1 MSFLSE
7 SNIFLSKIFNQK
19 NGLTRT
25 SSNMTLMK
33 MARSKQDHRVE
44 DKAQSLRQLTAL
56 QSQRTNHLQ
65 FFSEYRIMD
74 NNFTIIKA
82 ALDIYAE
89 ETMNRGLNGNVI
101 KIDSP
106 NAEIV
111 KELETLFFKVLKINK
126 NGYLW
131 WRDTCKFGN
140 TYAYI
145 ESNKI
150 DGVTGLVLLPP
161 DSVFKNNFYQN
172 LYGDDGDKFVW
183 QNMVLEPWE
192 IVHWKNTESIDNEP
206 YGQSILR
213 CLIETWRR
221 VVLMREA
228 LIIYRITRAPS
239 RYLFKVDTTG
249 LDSDAA
255 DRFVQEVRKA
265 ATKKPMIDPK
275 TGNMNF
281 DYNALPIHKDSKIP
295 LLDGRI
301 ITIEEL
307 SKEYQEGKENYVYSI
322 KDDTNE
328 IVEGK
333 VVWCGKNYTANK
345 LIRVWLD
352 DKSYIDSAPEHPF
365 ILRDGSTKRADELL
379 EMDSL
384 MPFYTDKKN
393 ISKNIKQ
400 YERVYNPYTDE
411 FEFTHRLIAK
421 KFKKKNKNTIHH
433 KDFNKLN
440 NCSNN
445 LQWTT
450 FNEHSKMHSE
460 LMKRNWSDKE
470 WANKLINKTKQTKL
484 EREALGLYEVV
495 KQNQSIR
502 MKNNFLNPD
511 FKENISKKNRE
522 YLVNLYST
530 EKGKN
535 RKINIGLAATKYNTQ
550 IKWSKNNRDTQ
561 IKSISKNCSNE
572 IFEKILQFINEN
584 NRCIKKDIL
593 KYINCNLIEELNS
606 INKRDCSGITEN
618 WLEKQFRI
626 KLGKTYLK
634 YKKELGHT
642 INKNHK
648 VSKIEILDNVEEDV
662 YCMTVVGENNS
673 DDRHNFAVATNGR
686 NGIFVKNS
694 IEDNVYVPTEEGSQ
708 TDVSILEGASNLND
722 VEDYKIIKDDIFA
735 GLKIPKSHLGFE
747 EDLSG
752 KANLADEDN
761 RFSRVIL
768 RHQNEFIEG
777 IVHIAT
783 VHLFL
788 KGYKEEE
795 IESFSIQMFN
805 PNSIAENK
813 KLELTKTRVELFDS
827 IWKPDS
833 ENFQIM
839 SYRDACK
846 TVMQMSDEEIDRSIK
861 QQLLEKKLAKKYGF
875 IAEDSAEETG
885 DMGEEGGGEEDTNEF
900 GGVDTPET
908 TKPKGPQPKLGK
920 LNFESE
926 NSLKS
931 KILKESVNLR

>member
-1 MSFLSE
+1 MSLLSE

-19 NGLTRT
+19 DGLSRT

-65 FFSEYRIMD
+65 FFAEYRIMD

-101 KIDSP
+101 KIESS
-106 NAEIV
+106 NSNIV

-161 DSVFKNNFYQN
+161 DSVFKNTFYSN
-172 LYGDDGDKFVW
+172 LYGDDGDNFVW

-281 DYNALPIHKDSKIP
+281 DYNAL
-295 LLDGRI
+295 
-301 ITIEEL
+301 
-307 SKEYQEGKENYVYSI
+307 
-322 KDDTNE
+322 
-328 IVEGK
+328 
-333 VVWCGKNYTANK
+333 
-345 LIRVWLD
+345 
-352 DKSYIDSAPEHPF
+352 
-365 ILRDGSTKRADELL
+365 
-379 EMDSL
+379 
-384 MPFYTDKKN
+384 
-393 ISKNIKQ
+393 
-400 YERVYNPYTDE
+400 
-411 FEFTHRLIAK
+411 
-421 KFKKKNKNTIHH
+421 
-433 KDFNKLN
+433 
-440 NCSNN
+440 
-445 LQWTT
+445 
-450 FNEHSKMHSE
+450 
-460 LMKRNWSDKE
+460 
-470 WANKLINKTKQTKL
+470 
-484 EREALGLYEVV
+484 
-495 KQNQSIR
+495 
-502 MKNNFLNPD
+502 
-511 FKENISKKNRE
+511 
-522 YLVNLYST
+522 
-530 EKGKN
+530 
-535 RKINIGLAATKYNTQ
+535 
-550 IKWSKNNRDTQ
+550 
-561 IKSISKNCSNE
+561 
-572 IFEKILQFINEN
+572 
-584 NRCIKKDIL
+584 
-593 KYINCNLIEELNS
+593 
-606 INKRDCSGITEN
+606 
-618 WLEKQFRI
+618 
-626 KLGKTYLK
+626 
-634 YKKELGHT
+634 
-642 INKNHK
+642 
-648 VSKIEILDNVEEDV
+648 
-662 YCMTVVGENNS
+662 
-673 DDRHNFAVATNGR
+673 
-686 NGIFVKNS
+686 S

-747 EDLSG
+747 EDLAG
-752 KANLADEDN
+752 KSNLADEDN

-777 IVHIAT
+777 IVHIAA

-788 KGYKEEE
+788 KGYTEEE
-795 IESFSIQMFN
+795 IENFSIQMFN

-813 KLELTKTRVELFDS
+813 KLELTKTRVDLFDS
-827 IWKPDS
+827 VWKPDS

-875 IAEDSAEETG
+875 VAQDSAEESG
-885 DMGEEGGGEEDTNEF
+885 DSNDMGDGGDGGEEGTNEF
-900 GGVDTPET
+900 GGEDTPT
-908 TKPKGPQPKLGK
+908 PTKTKGPTPKLGK
-920 LNFESE
+920 LNFESK

-931 KILKESVNLR
+931 KILQESHYLR